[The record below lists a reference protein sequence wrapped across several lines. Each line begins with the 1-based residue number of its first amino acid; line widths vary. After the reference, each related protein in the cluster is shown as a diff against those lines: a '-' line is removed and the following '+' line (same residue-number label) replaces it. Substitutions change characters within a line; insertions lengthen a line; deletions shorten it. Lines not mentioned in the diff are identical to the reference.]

1 MRTITT
7 KNVSAMKSM
16 NVSKLLLMAGLH
28 FVIMYV
34 LMYSMVATVD
44 HIHLNINKA
53 YMAAIMTAPMLMLE
67 IWLMGEMYA
76 DKGALKYVM
85 ALSAVALVAAFA
97 FIRQQTFVG
106 DKPFLRAM
114 IPHHSSAI
122 LMCNQADIDD
132 QEILDLCDD
141 IVQTQEE
148 EIAIMERILARLNE
162 E

>member
-1 MRTITT
+1 
-7 KNVSAMKSM
+7 M
-16 NVSKLLLMAGLH
+16 NVRKLLLMAGLH
-28 FVIMYV
+28 FVIMFV
-34 LMYSMVATVD
+34 LMYSMVATLD
-44 HIHLNINKA
+44 HAYPNINKV
-53 YMAAIMTAPMLMLE
+53 YMATIMTAPMLMLE

-76 DKGALKYVM
+76 DKRALKWIL
-85 ALSAVALVAAFA
+85 ALSAVALVTAFA
-97 FIRQQTFVG
+97 FIRQQTFVS
-106 DKPFLRAM
+106 DEPFLRAM

-122 LMCNQADIDD
+122 LMCNQADLED

>member
-1 MRTITT
+1 
-7 KNVSAMKSM
+7 MKSM
-16 NVSKLLLMAGLH
+16 SPKKLLLMAGLH

-53 YMAAIMTAPMLMLE
+53 YMAAIMTAPMLILE

-76 DKGALKYVM
+76 DKRALKWIT
-85 ALSAVALVAAFA
+85 AISAVTLVAAFA
-97 FIRQQTFVG
+97 FIRLQTFVG
-106 DKPFLRAM
+106 DKPFLRSM

-122 LMCNQADIDD
+122 LMCNQSDIDD

-148 EIAIMERILARLNE
+148 EIAIMERILDRLNE